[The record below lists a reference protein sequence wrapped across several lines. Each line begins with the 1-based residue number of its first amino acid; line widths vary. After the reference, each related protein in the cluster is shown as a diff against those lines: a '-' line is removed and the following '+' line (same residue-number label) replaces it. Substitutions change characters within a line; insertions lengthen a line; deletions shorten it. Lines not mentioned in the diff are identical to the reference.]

1 MDEIDLELTGTEL
14 YDVAAQGKSNKPLT
28 HFWVD
33 AVSRGDAETV
43 AKWIDLGRVDVNVAD
58 RDGDVPLLVAAKKNQ
73 IAMLELL
80 LQYGA
85 WSASYP
91 EDEAASLAQ
100 IKLRLDL
107 AGAFFLGAYDSLNDQ
122 LVGFVN
128 GTLAP
133 RRDLEDETMSLHDP
147 NGHFLCIHSVVID
160 TAYRRRGLASAML
173 KHYVDGILANQVV

>member
-1 MDEIDLELTGTEL
+1 MTKIA
-14 YDVAAQGKSNKPLT
+14 YKPIAISEAS
-28 HFWVD
+28 
-33 AVSRGDAETV
+33 AVHAIE
-43 AKWIDLGRVDVNVAD
+43 
-58 RDGDVPLLVAAKKNQ
+58 
-73 IAMLELL
+73 
-80 LQYGA
+80 
-85 WSASYP
+85 SASYP

-173 KHYVDGILANQVV
+173 KHYVDGILANQHWNTRL